1 MTLKEK
7 IAEDMKSAMK
17 AKESVKLATVRLLLA
32 AIKQKEIDERVTLD
46 DSAIVAVIDKLIKQR
61 RDSTSIYEK
70 AGRLDLAEREQAE
83 VSVLANYLPARLT
96 QAEIAAEV
104 KAIARELGANNPSD
118 MGRVMA
124 LTKVRLLGK
133 ADMKSVS
140 EAIKQTLGAA

>member
-1 MTLKEK
+1 MKEK